1 MTTSPAPRPVRHPVR
16 DRRPAAAAALAG
28 VLVLGL
34 AACTAPGSRDR
45 AAAAQPDPGLAP
57 GTVAAVEQPTPP
69 LDPGTAGTEGLDP
82 ELAARFAAAQQAAAA
97 DGVELRLVSGSR
109 TAEEQQALVDQ
120 AVEEHGVPEAYR
132 WVLPPED
139 SAHVQGLAIDVGPTE
154 GTYWLVEHG
163 LEHGLC
169 QTYANEVWHFELLPD
184 GAEVCPEQHA
194 DASWAW

>member
-1 MTTSPAPRPVRHPVR
+1 MTIPLAPPRVHG
-16 DRRPAAAAALAG
+16 RRRTAALALAG
-28 VLVLGL
+28 VLVLGVT
-34 AACTAPGSRDR
+34 ACSGPVPGDR
-45 AAAAQPDPGLAP
+45 AAAAEPAVPLAP
-57 GTVAAVEQPTPP
+57 GTTTPTDAPAPP
-69 LDPGTAGTEGLDP
+69 APPEETGFSGLDP
-82 ELAARFAAAQQAAAA
+82 ELADRFAAAQRAAAA
-97 DGVELRLVSGSR
+97 DGVELRLVSGAR
-109 TAEEQQALVDQ
+109 TAEEQQVLVVQ
-120 AVEEHGVPEAYR
+120 AIEKYGVPEAYR

-184 GAEVCPEQHA
+184 GADTCPEQHA

>member
-1 MTTSPAPRPVRHPVR
+1 MTISPAPHQ
-16 DRRPAAAAALAG
+16 DQDHGRRRTAALALAG
-28 VLVLGL
+28 VLVLGV
-34 AACTAPGSRDR
+34 AACSAPVPGGR
-45 AAAAQPDPGLAP
+45 AAAVEPG
-57 GTVAAVEQPTPP
+57 PP
-69 LDPGTAGTEGLDP
+69 LEPATTTPADAPAPPAPPEETGSGGLDR
-82 ELAARFAAAQQAAAA
+82 ELAERFAAAQRAATA
-97 DGVELRLVSGSR
+97 DGIELRLVSGVR

-120 AVEEHGVPEAYR
+120 AIGKYGVPEAYR

-169 QTYANEVWHFELLPD
+169 QTYGNEVWHFELLPD
-184 GAEVCPEQHA
+184 GADTCPEQHA